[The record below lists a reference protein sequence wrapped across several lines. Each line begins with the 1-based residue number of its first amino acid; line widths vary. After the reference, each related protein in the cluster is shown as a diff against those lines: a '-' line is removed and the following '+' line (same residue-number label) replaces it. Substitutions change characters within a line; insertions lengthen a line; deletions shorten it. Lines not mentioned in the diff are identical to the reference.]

1 MGMSK
6 PRIEKQNAPI
16 NPMNGPI
23 VGTATASSTDAV
35 TRIVLKLF
43 QDYQLAHMK
52 LMFYFVPH
60 CIVDQRRPLLE
71 FVLHTDPC
79 NI

>member
-43 QDYQLAHMK
+43 QDY
-52 LMFYFVPH
+52 
-60 CIVDQRRPLLE
+60 
-71 FVLHTDPC
+71 
-79 NI
+79 